1 MALYWVKVRGAGL
14 AKNSAAQCSIAIPAT
29 FDLLLLQVLVGRRLK
44 AEKRQSSRLL
54 MGTGAGW
61 RFCGTSVF
69 FQYLFD
75 FSVLLL
81 FFFWTSIWCG
91 EYCLRDQAIYYAVL
105 VYCTFVLSEGY
116 KAGMF
121 ECRRQI
127 IHCLWDYVG
136 DRTDLLKQRSD
147 EHFADFLCRFV
158 GALYMQRG
166 VLKQYSIYMFMIGT
180 CFWQHPDIY
189 IVIINLL
196 LISIRRNS
204 PSETS

>member
-1 MALYWVKVRGAGL
+1 MLSQSTSSTSGQRRAINRYAKPWAVLAYLEEQTVTPAGPSVIGGGEVKNGCWHKLWMALYWVKVRGAGL

-81 FFFWTSIWCG
+81 FFF
-91 EYCLRDQAIYYAVL
+91 EHPFDAVSTAY
-105 VYCTFVLSEGY
+105 VT
-116 KAGMF
+116 
-121 ECRRQI
+121 RR
-127 IHCLWDYVG
+127 Y
-136 DRTDLLKQRSD
+136 TT
-147 EHFADFLCRFV
+147 LC
-158 GALYMQRG
+158 
-166 VLKQYSIYMFMIGT
+166 
-180 CFWQHPDIY
+180 
-189 IVIINLL
+189 
-196 LISIRRNS
+196 
-204 PSETS
+204 